1 MTYMNIAEGFSYVD
15 DEYLCMVEQ
24 VKKQRKTWR
33 IALKRVAMFFLALL
47 IGASVW
53 LAADEGARAA
63 FQRWWREI
71 TKTEA
76 VYQFSGNAEGVLPRY
91 EMTWMPEGLTLDEDQ
106 TIDEDEIR
114 FTYYL
119 SENDDLSF
127 DYSWM
132 FDGTSTFI
140 FNLNG
145 LPDTEECE
153 INGLK
158 GQYYP
163 SGEDSRTNVLI
174 WMDEE
179 RGIEFSISSTLDKD
193 TMLRIAEGVAIAD
206 AAK

>member
-1 MTYMNIAEGFSYVD
+1 
-15 DEYLCMVEQ
+15 
-24 VKKQRKTWR
+24 
-33 IALKRVAMFFLALL
+33 
-47 IGASVW
+47 
-53 LAADEGARAA
+53 
-63 FQRWWREI
+63 
-71 TKTEA
+71 
-76 VYQFSGNAEGVLPRY
+76 
-91 EMTWMPEGLTLDEDQ
+91 
-106 TIDEDEIR
+106 
-114 FTYYL
+114 
-119 SENDDLSF
+119 
-127 DYSWM
+127 M

-145 LPDTEECE
+145 LPDAEECE

-179 RGIEFSISSTLDKD
+179 RGIVFSISSTLDKD